1 MKKTYIKWL
10 SFSFLIIGM
19 IVLIIILN
27 YQNSKKSHFLNYPV
41 NYSLCNT
48 NTFDVKI
55 YANRHDLS
63 FFDIDS
69 VASVFIEDE
78 EFNHYQVKMEKVII
92 GNKVLIDKTNYY
104 SYNLKLTIP
113 IKSDEIIKISK
124 AVLKIINKR
133 GEQVSFNIGNI
144 SMVSGEYFTLLETKS
159 IVGMTKF
166 IENYSTLDKV
176 KMELYN
182 FQLYDVYLK
191 EIKLV
196 SSVVETISKNTKIST
211 GKTIDLEIPLIYLEN
226 TFIDNVGVILVLEYQ
241 GSIYEQIINPYV
253 LFKTSTIHTKPLV
266 QVYEVY

>member
-1 MKKTYIKWL
+1 MTIMKKTYIKWL
-10 SFSFLIIGM
+10 AFSFLIIGM
-19 IVLIIILN
+19 IVLVIILN
-27 YQNSKKSHFLNYPV
+27 YQNSRKSHFLNYPV

-48 NTFDVKI
+48 NTLEVKI
-55 YANRHDLS
+55 YANRQDLS

-69 VASVFIEDE
+69 VASIFIEDE
-78 EFNHYQVKMEKVII
+78 EFNHYQVKMEKVVI

-104 SYNLKLTIP
+104 PYNLKLTIP
-113 IKSDEIIKISK
+113 IKSDEIIKIGK

-133 GEQVSFNIGNI
+133 GEQISFDIGNI
-144 SMVSGEYFTLLETKS
+144 SMVSGEYFTILETKS

-166 IENYSTLDKV
+166 IDNYSTLDKV

-196 SSVVETISKNTKIST
+196 SNIVETIVNDNRIST

-226 TFIDNVGVILVLEYQ
+226 TFIDNVGVVLVLE
-241 GSIYEQIINPYV
+241 
-253 LFKTSTIHTKPLV
+253 
-266 QVYEVY
+266 

>member
-1 MKKTYIKWL
+1 MTEELLNKGELAKNAAYKLAIIPTDIKNRAL
-10 SFSFLIIGM
+10 LKIADLLI
-19 IVLIIILN
+19 
-27 YQNSKKSHFLNYPV
+27 
-41 NYSLCNT
+41 
-48 NTFDVKI
+48 
-55 YANRHDLS
+55 
-63 FFDIDS
+63 
-69 VASVFIEDE
+69 E
-78 EFNHYQVKMEKVII
+78 
-92 GNKVLIDKTNYY
+92 
-104 SYNLKLTIP
+104 
-113 IKSDEIIKISK
+113 KSDEIIKISK

-159 IVGMTKF
+159 IVGITKF